1 MRPSVGRPFACF
13 ACRRHLQQST
23 GRVLFVLTCADGWS
37 HRWNGSFSDLQTA
50 QSTDWGSWAELSQQN
65 PKLWSVP
72 CPPRLR
78 LFNGQT
84 DAHTICPYLS
94 FTFRLIA
101 RRYTELIL
109 GALPS
114 ANFSLSASYELE
126 TDRPR
131 ASFSDGVSIQFS
143 TFRYPLFFDRAIR
156 TGTKACLRVGVPF
169 RPTRH
174 YSRGT

>member
-1 MRPSVGRPFACF
+1 MAHSLTSKRPRALIGVAGPSSRSRILNCGPSPTPALALVQWANGRP
-13 ACRRHLQQST
+13 HNLP
-23 GRVLFVLTCADGWS
+23 L
-37 HRWNGSFSDLQTA
+37 
-50 QSTDWGSWAELSQQN
+50 
-65 PKLWSVP
+65 P
-72 CPPRLR
+72 
-78 LFNGQT
+78 
-84 DAHTICPYLS
+84 